1 LHTTNLI
8 KVLSEE
14 LTMHNTIPDEE
25 LIQACIEGKRYAQKV
40 LYDRYYSL
48 MYAICVRYTG
58 NKEEAEDVLIE
69 GFIKIFSKI
78 KEFRNEGSFEGW
90 LKRII
95 INTAINNFRYNS
107 KKKYLNVIDNEK
119 TVEVKDDIDIFK
131 KNYSAEYLIKLIQQ
145 LPDGYRIIFNMYEI
159 EGYSHKEIANELGIT
174 VSTSKTQLFHA
185 KRILKN
191 KILNEFKLDLY

>member
-1 LHTTNLI
+1 MHTTNLI

>member
-1 LHTTNLI
+1 M
-8 KVLSEE
+8 SEE

>member
-1 LHTTNLI
+1 
-8 KVLSEE
+8 
-14 LTMHNTIPDEE
+14 MHNTIPDEE